1 MRLSR
6 AVTLAVSLAVTL
18 VRPVDAQSPTLK
30 AGALEV
36 SVGGRVQTQ
45 FSTSSVD
52 SVPVQDW
59 TLRRVRLE
67 TAVRYGETVGGKLQ
81 VELAGSRVALKD
93 AYMRLSLGPAVNVLA
108 GQAHRPFGLVTHT
121 SSALMAPIERGV
133 RIRGL
138 ERAREQYTLL
148 SDLGYSERD
157 VGVHLNGRLPL
168 PLAPFYAAA
177 FTNGPTHLVHGGER
191 SYQLTAR
198 AGFHPL
204 KNLAVAGSWG
214 RRDFVRAATD
224 SAPALSRGGH
234 AWAVDAEVGGY
245 GPGVHLVGEL
255 AFGDED
261 PLEERH
267 FMGAQGWVSYRARA
281 LEPLLRVSHG
291 DSEDGGTLVTPG
303 VNVYLGGMNRV
314 MLNLDVWRGAESAQS
329 LKAQFQMAF

>member
-1 MRLSR
+1 M
-6 AVTLAVSLAVTL
+6 
-18 VRPVDAQSPTLK
+18 
-30 AGALEV
+30 
-36 SVGGRVQTQ
+36 QTQ

-67 TAVRYGETVGGKLQ
+67 SAVRYGERVGGKLQ
-81 VELAGSRVALKD
+81 VEFAGNRVTLKD
-93 AYMRLSLGPAVNVLA
+93 AYMRLSFGPALNVLA
-108 GQAHRPFGLVTHT
+108 GQAHRPFGLVTPS

-133 RIRGL
+133 RIRGM
-138 ERAREQYTLL
+138 EKAREQYTLV

-157 VGVHLNGRLPL
+157 VGVQLNGRLPL
-168 PLAPFYAAA
+168 PLTPFYAAA

-198 AGFHPL
+198 AGFRPL
-204 KNLAVAGSWG
+204 KSVALAGSWG
-214 RRDFVRAATD
+214 RRDFVRED
-224 SAPALSRGGH
+224 SAGAHSRGGH

-245 GPGVHLVGEL
+245 RPGVHLVGEV

-267 FMGAQGWVSYRARA
+267 FLGAQGWVSYRTAG
-281 LEPLLRVSHG
+281 LEPLLRVSYG
-291 DSEDGGTLVTPG
+291 DTERGGTLVTPG

-314 MLNLDVWRGAESAQS
+314 MLNLDVWRGAHGPNAES